1 MSQRITAALLLSAAL
16 PLSLTHAQAR
26 PAPRP
31 VTDTSIFAPLVL
43 PTPNEFRAG
52 SGAPGAHYWQNR
64 ADYTIRTTL
73 DTAATSVKS
82 EMTLRYTNNSPDT
95 LRFIWLQTE
104 QNAFRNK
111 SLNSF
116 IFAEDSRFGA
126 RGFEGGYVFT
136 RVEQRLG
143 TPTAARRATLKYRVN
158 ETVTKLDLAEP
169 LAPGK
174 SATIEM
180 AYSFK
185 VPEHGA
191 DRMGRE
197 GSLYEIAQWY
207 PRVAVYDDAR
217 GWNIEPYLGQG
228 EFYLDFGDYNLEV
241 TVPAG
246 YIVAATGSLTN
257 PAEVLPNAQLARL
270 NNAAHSDTVIRIIT
284 EADLKAGATRKKT
297 GTLTWKFAAK
307 NVRDAVWAA
316 SPDFQWDGTSWKGI
330 YAFAYYRPSAVDN
343 WKDAADQARMSI
355 QEYSERWFQYPWP
368 HISAIEGPISGMEYP
383 MIAME
388 NKSEDVYDLYNVVTH
403 EIGHMWF
410 PMIVA
415 SNERAYMWQDEGFN
429 TFINTFSEARRY
441 PAKGD
446 QMKRAATERGTVEQ
460 VMRAGV
466 EGPIITT
473 PDRIDPRLLGISAYV
488 KPSVGLQLLRQE
500 ILGPEAFDDAFR
512 TYIKRWAYK
521 HPTPA
526 DFFRTMEDVG
536 GRRLDWFWRGWFQ
549 ENARYDQAVDTV
561 ITRQAGDTSKVVVA
575 FGNRERG
582 VLPIRARFTFTDG
595 STEDFNYPAE
605 VWSTNTVRYVRRYN
619 FVGKA
624 LAKLE
629 IDPDARIPDF
639 ARANNSWTAPGQTVP
654 KPAVP

>member
-1 MSQRITAALLLSAAL
+1 MSRRITAALLLTATSAV
-16 PLSLTHAQAR
+16 THAQGR

-52 SGAPGAHYWQNR
+52 SGAPGGRYWQNR
-64 ADYTIRTTL
+64 ADYTLRTTL

-104 QNAFRNK
+104 QNAFRAK

-116 IFAEDSRFGA
+116 IFPEDSRFGA

-143 TPTAARRATLKYRVN
+143 TPTAARRTTLKYRVN

-191 DRMGRE
+191 DRMGRD

-207 PRVAVYDDAR
+207 PRVAVYDDVR

-228 EFYLDFGDYNLEV
+228 EFYLDFGDYNLEI

-246 YIVAATGSLTN
+246 YIVAATGSLEN
-257 PAEVLPNAQLARL
+257 PRDVLTNAQLARL
-270 NNAAHSDTVIRIIT
+270 AFAAHSDTVIRIVT
-284 EADLKAGATRKKT
+284 AAELQSGAARPKKAGL
-297 GTLTWKFAAK
+297 LTWKFAAK

-316 SPDFQWDGTSWKGI
+316 SPDFQWDGSSWKGI

-355 QEYSERWFQYPWP
+355 MEYSERWFQYPWP

-446 QMKRAATERGTVEQ
+446 QMQRASGERGTVEQ
-460 VMRAGV
+460 VMRAGI
-466 EGPIITT
+466 EGPIVTT
-473 PDRIDPRLLGISAYV
+473 PDRIDPRLLGVSAYV

-521 HPTPA
+521 HPTPS

-536 GRRLDWFWRGWFQ
+536 GRRLDWFWRGWFV

-561 ITRQAGDTSKVVVA
+561 ITRQSGDTSKVIVA

-595 STEDFNYPAE
+595 STEDYNYPAE
-605 VWSTNTVRYVRRYN
+605 VWSTNSVRYVRRYN
-619 FVGKA
+619 FVGKT

-629 IDPDARIPDF
+629 IDPETRIPDIT
-639 ARANNSWTAPGQTVP
+639 RANNTWTASGAAAP
-654 KPAVP
+654 KPVVP